1 MSFFCNVDTFRIP
14 KITRLG
20 PRRELPTKIELEA
33 LKQGGSVNV
42 RIFFLDGKY
51 CNMRADSWTTAQE
64 LEEDIAKLLRIENSK
79 PFSLFEVST
88 GEEERVLDPDERI
101 LDLVSF
107 WQRSELEEIAKVG
120 KSNIYLS
127 LDSVNFCRRRI
138 RRVSIYV
145 QSWFVL

>member
-1 MSFFCNVDTFRIP
+1 VGGLGYLIYHSKFYFKFIHRIP

-33 LKQGGSVNV
+33 LKRGGTVCV
-42 RIFFLDGKY
+42 RVFFLDGKY
-51 CNMRADSWTTAQE
+51 CTLRADSWTTARE
-64 LEEDIAKLLRIENSK
+64 LEDEISKLLTIHNNK

-107 WQRSELEEIAKVG
+107 WQRSEIEDISKAG
-120 KSNIYLS
+120 KSK
-127 LDSVNFCRRRI
+127 
-138 RRVSIYV
+138 
-145 QSWFVL
+145 

>member
-1 MSFFCNVDTFRIP
+1 M
-14 KITRLG
+14 
-20 PRRELPTKIELEA
+20 
-33 LKQGGSVNV
+33 NV

-64 LEEDIAKLLRIENSK
+64 LEVDIAKLLRIENSR

-107 WQRSELEEIAKVG
+107 WQRSELEEISKVG
-120 KSNIYLS
+120 KSM
-127 LDSVNFCRRRI
+127 
-138 RRVSIYV
+138 
-145 QSWFVL
+145 

>member
-1 MSFFCNVDTFRIP
+1 MINCYLILLFFISFFRIP

-33 LKQGGSVNV
+33 LKRGGSVNV

-51 CNMRADSWTTAQE
+51 CNMRADSWTTSKE
-64 LEEDIAKLLRIENSK
+64 LEEDLATLLSLGNSK
-79 PFSLFEVST
+79 PFSLFESST

-107 WQRSELEEIAKVG
+107 WQRTELEEITKVG
-120 KSNIYLS
+120 KSKFILFFI
-127 LDSVNFCRRRI
+127 LFDF
-138 RRVSIYV
+138 
-145 QSWFVL
+145 